1 MNKRIVIFTL
11 IAVLTAPVLFAG
23 GQEEAAPEAA
33 PGAVSE
39 LPRIEAQLAHSSNP
53 GGIAGAEAFRD
64 YLREATDGRFVINT
78 IDYQALGSVRE
89 VADQIR
95 LGEMEMTA
103 VGTVGLAHI
112 WPDLQMVNLPFLF
125 PNRDVF
131 WQLMKD
137 PEYVGYIRDNITA
150 ASRQT
155 IRYLG
160 AAENSVR
167 HLYVD
172 EQIRV
177 PDDLQRYNIKI
188 RVQESPI
195 MQAVWTGLG
204 AGEVVAMSGSER
216 NAAIQA
222 GTLDAIEGSFGGAW
236 RGGNLAV
243 LGNATLTGH
252 VYDYMHYFINAE
264 FYNSLPA
271 EYQQVIDEATIVAID
286 AHNNAAFQSEQ
297 ESIVAARDA
306 GVWIHEPTA
315 EETRQWQARAIPAG
329 ERFIQ
334 GQVSETFIEL
344 TYETIERISQ

>member
-1 MNKRIVIFTL
+1 MSKRIAIFAL
-11 IAVLTAPVLFAG
+11 IVAFIAPVLFAG
-23 GQEEAAPEAA
+23 GQSEDAP
-33 PGAVSE
+33 AVEGE

-53 GGIAGAEAFRD
+53 GGSAGAAAFRD
-64 YLREATDGRFVINT
+64 YVMQATDGRFVINT

-95 LGEMEMTA
+95 LGEMEITS

-125 PNRDVF
+125 PDREVF

-137 PEYVGYIRDNITA
+137 DEYVGYIRDNVAA

-167 HLYVD
+167 HLYVNQ
-172 EQIRV
+172 QIRI
-177 PDDLQRYNIKI
+177 PDDLRRHNIKI

-204 AGEVVAMSGSER
+204 AGEIVAMSGSER
-216 NAAIQA
+216 DAAIQA

-243 LGNATLTGH
+243 LGHSTLTGH
-252 VYDYMHYFINAE
+252 VYDYMHYFMNAE

-271 EYQQVIDEATIVAID
+271 EYQQVIDEATIAAID
-286 AHNNAAFQSEQ
+286 AHNNAAYQSER
-297 ESIVAARDA
+297 ESIVEARDA

-315 EETRQWQARAIPAG
+315 EETRQWQERAIPAG
-329 ERFIQ
+329 ERFIR
-334 GQVSETFIEL
+334 GQVSETFINL
-344 TYETIERISQ
+344 TYESIERIAR